1 MTKRP
6 AASSASKART
16 RSKGS
21 AAAKPAAS
29 AKPAA
34 GAKRAGTRAAA
45 RQPADLATATKP
57 REPQP
62 ATPHVAG
69 AQTPATLW
77 AAAAVQGLEAVGMC
91 VATALAAAATI
102 NGKSYQ
108 TASGIA
114 LTLIAFVTALALVAI
129 AVGLARAKPWS
140 RTPSAIVQ
148 VFTIG
153 LGIYVLDGHRL
164 EWGVPMLILAA
175 AGLAA
180 LLAPASLK
188 ALNRT

>member
-21 AAAKPAAS
+21 AAAKS
-29 AKPAA
+29 AGAKSAV

-62 ATPHVAG
+62 ATPPVAG